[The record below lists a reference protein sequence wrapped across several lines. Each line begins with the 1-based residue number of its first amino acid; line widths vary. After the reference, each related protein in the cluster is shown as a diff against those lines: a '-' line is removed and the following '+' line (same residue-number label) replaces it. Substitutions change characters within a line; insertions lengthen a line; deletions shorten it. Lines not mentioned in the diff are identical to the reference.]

1 MERKK
6 ENISL
11 KTNLNDIPI
20 NKNLRSWKCQNYSGI
35 INIQK
40 PNKPKNK
47 LNISFIGLKNTLKNN
62 SSHTN
67 DNFLQFT
74 GNENFKMDFE
84 GELSKSTNN
93 IQGNTFKSLLN
104 QNF

>member
-6 ENISL
+6 EIISL

-35 INIQK
+35 INYQK

-47 LNISFIGLKNTLKNN
+47 LNFSFLGILLK
-62 SSHTN
+62 
-67 DNFLQFT
+67 
-74 GNENFKMDFE
+74 
-84 GELSKSTNN
+84 
-93 IQGNTFKSLLN
+93 
-104 QNF
+104 

>member
-6 ENISL
+6 EIISL

-35 INIQK
+35 INYQK

-47 LNISFIGLKNTLKNN
+47 LNISFIGLKNSLKNN
-62 SSHTN
+62 TSHIKSNNISN
-67 DNFLQFT
+67 DNFLKLR
-74 GNENFKMDFE
+74 NENFKMDFE
-84 GELSKSTNN
+84 GKLSKSTNIKRN
-93 IQGNTFKSLLN
+93 
-104 QNF
+104 